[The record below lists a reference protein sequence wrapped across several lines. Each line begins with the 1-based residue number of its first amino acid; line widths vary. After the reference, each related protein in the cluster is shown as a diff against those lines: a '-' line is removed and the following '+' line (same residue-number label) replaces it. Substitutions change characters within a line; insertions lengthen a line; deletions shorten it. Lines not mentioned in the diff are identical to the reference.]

1 MESVWTVEH
10 VVMGVD
16 YKSVYPYSEDGRA
29 PAGGD
34 TVMPDSLGW
43 LSFAARRAGRLGD
56 GFFPYVIAPEDL
68 AERRT
73 LPKDSQWRSR
83 FASPRTPF

>member
-1 MESVWTVEH
+1 MLGRGYEVLRIVEEGDVESVWTVEH

-16 YKSVYPYSEDGRA
+16 CKSVYPYSEDGRA

-43 LSFAARRAGRLGD
+43 LSFAAAVTDRLRHDIG
-56 GFFPYVIAPEDL
+56 
-68 AERRT
+68 T
-73 LPKDSQWRSR
+73 N
-83 FASPRTPF
+83 